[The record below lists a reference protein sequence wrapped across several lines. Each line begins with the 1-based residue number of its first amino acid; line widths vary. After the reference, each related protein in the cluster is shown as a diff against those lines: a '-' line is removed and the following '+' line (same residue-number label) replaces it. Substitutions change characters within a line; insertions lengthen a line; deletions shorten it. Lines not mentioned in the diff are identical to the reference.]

1 MDPFLKSRR
10 KIQEEEMMRGR
21 RMDPRMDPDYYR
33 KHMEKG
39 RGMSNYFFNYF
50 IQVLLYN
57 DLVKFIVKDEL

>member
-39 RGMSNYFFNYF
+39 RGMSKYFFNYF
-50 IQVLLYN
+50 I
-57 DLVKFIVKDEL
+57 